1 MSKKH
6 DNLTL
11 SAKVML
17 RQTALRVLGSA
28 DPVIVE
34 THGGRGDIW
43 SAVYRDFPTGAVFE
57 KDPGK
62 ADLLAMQRPTW
73 AVYESDVEIALAA
86 GAARHLTVD
95 LLDVDPYGAAWPT
108 LQAFFGSTRP
118 LAPRMVVVI
127 NDGLRFTACG
137 GAAWRNE
144 ILAPFAAR
152 YGNHN
157 IWYVYPDKIAPELL
171 ATAAASGGYTIAH
184 YDSYTTGVAGK
195 MVHILAVLERDATAP
210 ASTQTNTPATPPT
223 QTHPASPATAD
234 RATPHRPTPNAATT

>member
-17 RQTALRVLGSA
+17 RQTALLMLGD

-62 ADLLAMQRPTW
+62 ADILAMQRPTW

-118 LAPRMVVVI
+118 LAQRMVVVI

-137 GAAWRNE
+137 GAAE

-171 ATAAASGGYTIAH
+171 ATAAAPPVNRPSVLPPP
-184 YDSYTTGVAGK
+184 DSFLFINPIPQLSNRIY
-195 MVHILAVLERDATAP
+195 P
-210 ASTQTNTPATPPT
+210 AFLNVFPATPQACPYT
-223 QTHPASPATAD
+223 GHIVIRLQ
-234 RATPHRPTPNAATT
+234 RPPLDI

>member
-1 MSKKH
+1 MSKK

-17 RQTALRVLGSA
+17 RQTALRLLGEP
-28 DPVIVE
+28 PVILE

-43 SAVYRDFPTGAVFE
+43 SNVYRDFPAGVVFE
-57 KDPGK
+57 KDSDK
-62 ADLLAMQRPTW
+62 ADELAVQRPDW

-86 GAARHLTVD
+86 GAARLWTFNY
-95 LLDVDPYGAAWPT
+95 LDADPYGAAWPA
-108 LQAFFGSTRP
+108 LRAFFGSARP
-118 LAPRMVVVI
+118 FAPRMVVVI

-157 IWYVYPDKIAPELL
+157 IWRVYPDKIAPELL
-171 ATAAASGGYTIAH
+171 AEATAPAGYRVTH
-184 YDSYTTGVAGK
+184 YDGYVTGVMGK
-195 MVHILAVLERDATAP
+195 MVHVLAVLERDP
-210 ASTQTNTPATPPT
+210 AA
-223 QTHPASPATAD
+223 A
-234 RATPHRPTPNAATT
+234 AATS